1 MVSPSEFLTSFKTES
16 GQFVIYVA
24 SLIAALAVNNIIQE
38 ELKTKPLGTRVGI
51 TIGII
56 IFSLFLVTLVSLWI
70 KPLNCVLHV
79 NDIGPFLGSSFAR

>member
-70 KPLNCVLHV
+70 KPLNST
-79 NDIGPFLGSSFAR
+79 FSS